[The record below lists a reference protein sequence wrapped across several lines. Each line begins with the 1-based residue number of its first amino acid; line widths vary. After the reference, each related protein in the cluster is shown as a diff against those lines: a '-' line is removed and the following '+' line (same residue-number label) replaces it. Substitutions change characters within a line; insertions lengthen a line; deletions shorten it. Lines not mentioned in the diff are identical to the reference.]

1 MVRIFMHHRHRTLL
15 QTPVKG
21 TRAYYPTMRVGVLC
35 AVGFASALFAGCGE
49 LEPMREPE
57 VVDLELT
64 TDTLR
69 ASMRDAQRT
78 VAELRADLEAR
89 RRELAEAQVARAQ
102 LEGRVREAERR
113 VLEARQVIELQRE
126 ELAAART
133 ERAHVSRSN
142 LQLQSQMRQLQK
154 HLSRMGKSS
163 PAPNGQE
170 ATPLPSSGAIG
181 KDQKAM
187 PVPAQQNRSS
197 EFPEMA
203 QVAPISSAVM
213 PVQANREPSS
223 GVEQSM
229 APTKHVSVKPGD
241 TLWSI
246 AQKYRVR
253 LEQLRTLNQLTD
265 NRIVSGQALWLPD
278 DRPMS
283 GVGADKD
290 ASTR

>member
-1 MVRIFMHHRHRTLL
+1 MHHSHGTLL
-15 QTPVKG
+15 QTSVKG
-21 TRAYYPTMRVGVLC
+21 TCACLPTMRVSVLC

-57 VVDLELT
+57 VVELELT

-78 VAELRADLEAR
+78 VAELRADLEGR

-133 ERAHVSRSN
+133 ERAQVSRSS
-142 LQLQSQMRQLQK
+142 LQLQSRLRQLQK
-154 HLSRMGKSS
+154 QLARTGKSS

-170 ATPLPSSGAIG
+170 ATPIPSSGAIR

-187 PVPAQQNRSS
+187 QVPAQQNRSP
-197 EFPEMA
+197 EFPEM
-203 QVAPISSAVM
+203 SHAVTTSGAAM
-213 PVQANREPSS
+213 PVRAIREPSLRI
-223 GVEQSM
+223 ERSM

-246 AQKYRVR
+246 AQKYRVQ

-278 DRPMS
+278 DQPMS
-283 GVGADKD
+283 EVGVDKD
-290 ASTR
+290 ASTQ

>member
-1 MVRIFMHHRHRTLL
+1 MRHRHRTLL
-15 QTPVKG
+15 QTSVKG
-21 TRAYYPTMRVGVLC
+21 TRACYPTTRVGLLC
-35 AVGFASALFAGCGE
+35 AVGFAAALFAGCGE

-57 VVDLELT
+57 VVELELT

-133 ERAHVSRSN
+133 ERAHVSRSS
-142 LQLQSQMRQLQK
+142 LQLQSQLRHLQK
-154 HLSRMGKSS
+154 QLARTGKSS
-163 PAPNGQE
+163 PAPNGPE
-170 ATPLPSSGAIG
+170 ATPLPVPSSGAIP

-187 PVPAQQNRSS
+187 RVPVQQIRSS
-197 EFPEMA
+197 EFPEMP
-203 QVAPISSAVM
+203 QVAPTSGAVM
-213 PVQANREPSS
+213 PVRANREPSS
-223 GVEQSM
+223 GVEPSM
-229 APTKHVSVKPGD
+229 TPTKHVSVKPGD

-246 AQKYRVR
+246 AQKYRVQ
-253 LEQLRTLNQLTD
+253 LKQLRTLNQLTD

-283 GVGADKD
+283 GVGADKET
-290 ASTR
+290 STQ

>member
-1 MVRIFMHHRHRTLL
+1 MHHRHCTVL
-15 QTPVKG
+15 QTMVKG
-21 TRAYYPTMRVGVLC
+21 TRACHLTTRVGLLC
-35 AVGFASALFAGCGE
+35 VVGFASALLAGCGE

-64 TDTLR
+64 TDTLK

-133 ERAHVSRSN
+133 ERAQVSRSS

-154 HLSRMGKSS
+154 QLSRTGKSS

-170 ATPLPSSGAIG
+170 ATPVPSSGAVR

-187 PVPAQQNRSS
+187 QLPAQRNQFS
-197 EFPEMA
+197 EFPEMP
-203 QVAPISSAVM
+203 QVASASGAVI
-213 PVQANREPSS
+213 PVRANREPLL
-223 GVEQSM
+223 GVERSM
-229 APTKHVSVKPGD
+229 VSTKHVSVKPGD

-246 AQKYRVR
+246 AQKYRVQ
-253 LEQLRTLNQLTD
+253 LQQLRTLNQLTD

-278 DRPMS
+278 DQPMS
-283 GVGADKD
+283 EVGADKG